1 MQAAIVPGAPAR
13 PGVPARPAGGTVQR
27 SVAVRLVTSNPG
39 ERAPAQAAGLAAGDH
54 TEPPTEH
61 VDPGAIA
68 VARGLAHREPDGS
81 VVFDLRPSLALARQA
96 PPPPPH
102 RDLPVSS
109 YAVQR
114 QEDNAVPVDSP
125 AFPADSTP
133 AAVGLPTTAAPA
145 AATALAVPA
154 ASAVPAAPV
163 PAGPQLDELARQLF
177 GPLAARL
184 KAELRLDRERAGL
197 LTDLRQ

>member
-1 MQAAIVPGAPAR
+1 MAW
-13 PGVPARPAGGTVQR
+13 
-27 SVAVRLVTSNPG
+27 
-39 ERAPAQAAGLAAGDH
+39 AAGPAAADH
-54 TEPPTEH
+54 PEPPPGH

-81 VVFDLRPSLALARQA
+81 VVFDLRPPLAPARQA
-96 PPPPPH
+96 PFPLPH
-102 RDLPVSS
+102 RELPASS
-109 YAVQR
+109 YTVQR
-114 QEDNAVPVDSP
+114 QEDDAGPVDSP

-133 AAVGLPTTAAPA
+133 AAAGLPATAAPA
-145 AATALAVPA
+145 AVTAAPA
-154 ASAVPAAPV
+154 AVTAAAAAASPAAPAAPAAPV
-163 PAGPQLDELARQLF
+163 PAGPQLEELARQLF